1 MYSQELRKLGHQKAN
16 LIVIASRLYWTV

>member
-1 MYSQELRKLGHQKAN
+1 LRKLGHQKAD